1 VNGEGSIMP
10 GAKVDPEMDVAAPE
24 TDVGFLPF
32 GFGTEMEIDGDAGKL
47 VLGSTS
53 FALPFALAVAA
64 AFSARSFFALSVFM
78 LLR

>member
-1 VNGEGSIMP
+1 MNGEGSIMP

-24 TDVGFLPF
+24 VDVGALLFDLGAEMDIDTDVG
-32 GFGTEMEIDGDAGKL
+32 KL
-47 VLGSTS
+47 GPGSTS